1 MAAGESAADRQGGN
15 STGSAVT
22 GKLASRIR
30 LRAGDPVGE
39 SCACACYSRKV
50 PVRTLCGGCASKP
63 SGQRL
68 SPISIGLARVRIGF
82 VVSSK
87 RYAVN
92 VSLLAFEAPEINS
105 AIGRAAA
112 PKVRPDFWRAALA
125 GRCASRT
132 FAPQPT
138 STTRLVHDAKHERY
152 PTMCTH
158 GDARGALETA
168 PAASSLN
175 VQREPVATS
184 RKLAAMRAKG
194 NTWSTVVTK

>member
-15 STGSAVT
+15 STGFAVT

-87 RYAVN
+87 RYAMN
-92 VSLLAFEAPEINS
+92 VSLLAFEASGDKQRDRPRSGAKSPARLLASGTRWPMCEPYVCTAADKHHPS
-105 AIGRAAA
+105 RARCQA
-112 PKVRPDFWRAALA
+112 RALSHNVYPWCARSL
-125 GRCASRT
+125 GTGSRC
-132 FAPQPT
+132 
-138 STTRLVHDAKHERY
+138 E
-152 PTMCTH
+152 
-158 GDARGALETA
+158 
-168 PAASSLN
+168 
-175 VQREPVATS
+175 
-184 RKLAAMRAKG
+184 
-194 NTWSTVVTK
+194 